1 MLKIDNFLSCIF
13 DDYDK
18 MLVEIAYHV
27 NANLTNFAYV
37 KFTTIHSA
45 PSAAHGKPIS
55 QIRNHLNHLY
65 WTMQTTDPKEKA
77 KTFAEIQR
85 EIEQQVSELGE
96 GEDIRLEPEEQQPA
110 KYHLLKRWMKK

>member
-1 MLKIDNFLSCIF
+1 
-13 DDYDK
+13 
-18 MLVEIAYHV
+18 
-27 NANLTNFAYV
+27 
-37 KFTTIHSA
+37 
-45 PSAAHGKPIS
+45 
-55 QIRNHLNHLY
+55 
-65 WTMQTTDPKEKA
+65 MQTTDPKEKA

>member
-1 MLKIDNFLSCIF
+1 MENP
-13 DDYDK
+13 Y
-18 MLVEIAYHV
+18 
-27 NANLTNFAYV
+27 
-37 KFTTIHSA
+37 
-45 PSAAHGKPIS
+45 

-65 WTMQTTDPKEKA
+65 RTMQTTDPKEKA

-110 KYHLLKRWMKK
+110 KHHLLKRWMKK